1 MEISLRVLG
10 SGSSGNAALISSG
23 PTTLLVEAG
32 LSCRGL
38 EKRIAEANRR
48 PSDIAAVLVSHEHGD
63 HCKSAI
69 PFAVRH
75 GIPVACTEGTWTCL
89 QARNKSEPPNWIPL
103 TAGES
108 RRIGTVTVT
117 GFRTPHDA
125 WEPIGFRFE
134 RGSAVLAHATD
145 FGHISREM
153 EEAIEGASVLLI
165 ESNYDEQQLF
175 ESRYPFSIQQ
185 RIASTRG
192 HLSNGALA
200 LYLRRSLPA
209 SVQTVVL
216 AHLSENTNSPELA
229 LRTARAALDAGGRG
243 EVRLL
248 AAERNA
254 LTDEVRARQDDEGSA
269 MPQRVWVGYT
279 APLFRPV

>member
-1 MEISLRVLG
+1 MEICLRVLG
-10 SGSSGNAALISSG
+10 SGSSGNAALVSSG

-38 EKRIAEANRR
+38 EKRIAEAGRG
-48 PSDIAAVLVSHEHGD
+48 PSDIAALLVSHEHGD
-63 HCKSAI
+63 HSRSAI

-75 GIPVACTEGTWTCL
+75 GIPVACTEGTWNCL
-89 QARNKSEPPNWIPL
+89 EIRSGADAPPWIPL
-103 TAGES
+103 TPGES
-108 RRIGTVTVT
+108 RRIGTMTVT

-125 WEPIGFRFE
+125 REPIGFRFE

-145 FGHISREM
+145 FGHISREI

-175 ESRYPFSIQQ
+175 ESRYPFSTQQ
-185 RIASTRG
+185 RIASSRG

-209 SVQTVVL
+209 SVKTVVL
-216 AHLSENTNSPELA
+216 AHLSENTNSRGLA
-229 LRTARAALDAGGRG
+229 VQTARDALNAVGRAHVRLVVAERRRLTE
-243 EVRLL
+243 EVRTKS
-248 AAERNA
+248 A
-254 LTDEVRARQDDEGSA
+254 LPPGVEDRCF
-269 MPQRVWVGYT
+269 VGYT